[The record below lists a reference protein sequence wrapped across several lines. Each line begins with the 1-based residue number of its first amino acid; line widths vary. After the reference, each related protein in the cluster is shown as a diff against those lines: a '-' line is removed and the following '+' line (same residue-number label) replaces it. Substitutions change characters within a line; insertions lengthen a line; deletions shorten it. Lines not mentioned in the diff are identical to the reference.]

1 VWIGKA
7 MGFGSILIANRGE
20 IAIRIARAAAELGLR
35 WVAVCGTDDTHSLHA
50 TSASALERLPGSG
63 ASAYLDGEA
72 VIAAA
77 LRAGCEAVH
86 PGYGFLSESADFARA
101 CAAAGLTFIGP
112 SPETLEL
119 FGDKT
124 KARSLAVG
132 LGIPIA
138 RGTDG
143 ATSLEEA
150 RAFLRD
156 LGSDA
161 AVALKPR
168 AAGGGRGIRIVADAE
183 DLPSAYAQC
192 ASEAHAGFGDGA
204 LYVEELIP
212 NARHIEIQVVGD
224 GRGAVTSLGER
235 DCTLQRRFQKL
246 AEFAPAIAL
255 PQAVRD
261 ALNEAALAMA
271 RASGCSSLCTFE
283 FLTDAANPERWWFI
297 EANPRLQVEHT
308 VTEEVTGLDLV
319 QTQIRIA
326 QGASLEDMG
335 LEQRQLAPPRGL
347 AVQLRVNLEAVGT
360 ITAYQP
366 PSGPGVRVDGYG
378 YPGYAT
384 SAAFDPLLAKL
395 VFSVGPG
402 SRQADFERLI
412 DRARLG
418 LRACR
423 IEGVETNLAFLQALF
438 AEPAV
443 RANAVDTRFVERHA
457 AQLAAGVG
465 APSVAAPQ
473 EGLMLVRAPMAGVVK
488 SIEATPGRAVRRG
501 EALAILEA
509 MKMEHVVSAEVG
521 GLVRSV
527 VVAPGAALAKG
538 EALLFIEATD
548 VEGDLAEIADEGAGA
563 ISPALAEAIERRE
576 RLTDARRPEA
586 VALRRRSNQQTV
598 RENIEALC
606 DPKTFVEYGGLALAA
621 QRRRR
626 GVEELIGATP
636 ADGLVA
642 GVGQVNGAL
651 FGPEASRCLIVGYDY
666 TVLAGTQGSVN
677 HRKTDR
683 MFRLAE
689 KHDMPLVLFAEGGG
703 GRSGDTDI
711 EVVAALETPTFA
723 NLARLSGRAPSV
735 GVVSG
740 YCFAGNAALLGCCDV
755 IIGTADSSIGMAGP
769 AMIEGG
775 GLGVVAARDVGPSAV
790 QRANGV
796 IDIAVADEIEAVAA
810 ARQYLAY
817 FQGPTTG
824 WTCADQSL
832 LRGCVPRNR
841 RRVYDVR
848 RVIEGLTDAGSVLEL
863 RADFGLAMVT
873 ALARIEGRAVGV
885 IANDSRHLS
894 GAIDSD
900 AADKGARFLR
910 LCDLYGLPVV
920 SLCDTPGFMVG
931 PQSEKT
937 GAVRHMARMFIVGA
951 NMRSP
956 VVTIVLRR
964 AYGLG
969 AMGMAG
975 GGFHE
980 SVLTVAWPTG
990 EFGGMGLE
998 GQVRLGRRRE
1008 LEAIKDPIERE
1019 ARLQE
1024 LVGLAYEKGK
1034 AVSTATYFEIDD
1046 VIDPA
1051 ETRRVIS
1058 NALAG
1063 YRPPPRGEARRPF
1076 LDPW

>member
-1 VWIGKA
+1 

-35 WVAVCGTDDTHSLHA
+35 SVAVCGTDDVQSLHA

-72 VIAAA
+72 TIAAA
-77 LRAGCEAVH
+77 LRAGCEAIH
-86 PGYGFLSESADFARA
+86 PGYGFLSESAGFARA
-101 CAAAGLTFIGP
+101 CAAAGLVFIGP
-112 SPETLEL
+112 TPETLEL

-124 KARSLAVG
+124 MARSLAAG
-132 LGIPIA
+132 LGIPVA
-138 RGTDG
+138 RGTSG

-150 RAFLRD
+150 EAFLRS
-156 LGSDA
+156 LGA
-161 AVALKPR
+161 GGAVALKPR
-168 AAGGGRGIRIVADAE
+168 AAGGGRGIRIVTAVG

-192 ASEAHAGFGDGA
+192 ASEALAGFGDGA
-204 LYVEELIP
+204 LYVEELIA

-224 GRGAVTSLGER
+224 GRGAVSSLGER

-246 AEFAPAIAL
+246 MEFAPAISLTEAARAAL
-255 PQAVRD
+255 S
-261 ALNEAALAMA
+261 EAALAMA
-271 RASGCSSLCTFE
+271 RASGLASLCTFE
-283 FLTDAANPERWWFI
+283 FLTDADDPERWWFI

-319 QTQIRIA
+319 QAQIRIA
-326 QGASLEDMG
+326 QGASLED
-335 LEQRQLAPPRGL
+335 LDLVQHQLAPPRGL

-360 ITAYQP
+360 ITAYDP

-378 YPGYAT
+378 YRGYAT

-402 SRQADFERLI
+402 RSGADYERLI

-423 IEGVETNLAFLQALF
+423 IEGVETNLAFLEALL

-465 APSVAAPQ
+465 APSTVTPQ
-473 EGLMLVRAPMAGVVK
+473 DGLVLARAPMAGVVK
-488 SIEATPGRAVRRG
+488 SIEAAPGQAVRKG

-509 MKMEHVVSAEVG
+509 MKMEHVICADVG

-538 EALLFIEATD
+538 EALLFIEAA
-548 VEGDLAEIADEGAGA
+548 VQEGDVADAPDEGADR
-563 ISPALAEAIERRE
+563 ISPALAEAMERRA

-586 VALRRRSNQQTV
+586 VALRRRGGQRTV

-606 DPKTFVEYGGLALAA
+606 DPESFVEYGGLAVAA

-626 GVEELIGATP
+626 GVEDLIGATP

-651 FGPEASRCLIVGYDY
+651 FPSEASRCLIVGYDY

-689 KHDMPLVLFAEGGG
+689 AHDMPLVLFAEGGG
-703 GRSGDTDI
+703 GRSGDTDV

-735 GVVSG
+735 GIVSG

-755 IIGTADSSIGMAGP
+755 IIGTENSSIGMAGP

-775 GLGVVAARDVGPSAV
+775 GLGVVAARDVGPAAV

-796 IDIAVADEIEAVAA
+796 IDIAVADEVEAVAA
-810 ARQYLAY
+810 ARKYLSY
-817 FQGPTTG
+817 FQGRTTG
-824 WTCADQSL
+824 WTCADQTL
-832 LRGCVPRNR
+832 LRGCVPQNR

-848 RVIEGLTDAGSVLEL
+848 RAIEGLADDGSVLEL

-873 ALARIEGRAVGV
+873 VLARIEGRAVGL

-910 LCDLYGLPVV
+910 LCDVYGLPVI

-956 VVTIVLRR
+956 VITVVLRR

-980 SVLTVAWPTG
+980 SLLTVAWPTG

-1008 LEAIKDPIERE
+1008 LEAIEDPTLRE

-1024 LVGLAYEKGK
+1024 LVALAYEKGK
-1034 AVSTATYFEIDD
+1034 AVNTATYFEIDD

-1051 ETRRVIS
+1051 ETRSVICK
-1058 NALAG
+1058 ALAG
-1063 YRPPPRGEARRPF
+1063 YVARPRGEARRPY